1 MDLGV
6 FLFTSIH
13 MSISTFRTVHSMNA
27 AVACVAIGEQRKKT
41 GSAIPGFL
49 NLGMVQSYVVYCA
62 LNIVEYLILK
72 APVLPSRL
80 SRFSSCVRN

>member
-6 FLFTSIH
+6 LLFTPIH
-13 MSISTFRTVHSMNA
+13 MSISTFRAVHSINA
-27 AVACVAIGEQRKKT
+27 AVACVAIGDPRKKP
-41 GSAIPGFL
+41 GSAMPGFL
-49 NLGMVQSYVVYCA
+49 NLGMAQSHVVYM
-62 LNIVEYLILK
+62 VEYLMLK